1 MKVLQQSQRKEQG
14 FTLIELLVVIA
25 IIAILAGMLLP
36 ALAKAKGSA
45 LRIACLN
52 QQKQW
57 GLGLMI
63 YAEDNLELLPRE
75 KPVGQ
80 DQLTWTQAQ
89 NVSNSDLWCNVIPP
103 RIGIRAVKD
112 YATNG
117 GGFYEKGSIFTC
129 PSSKLPAPTVRV
141 ASPFFSLAMNS
152 KLIRNEI
159 RPRLSAIQRPA
170 QTVTF
175 TESGLP
181 GEPKFHVNQAN
192 YNGQPFAFA
201 SRFSARHNQS
211 GNLTFADG
219 HSENLRGNRVID
231 TVVGS
236 PTLGKASVPQAQI
249 VWTLD
254 PDEDPN

>member
-1 MKVLQQSQRKEQG
+1 MKVLHQSPRKEQG

-103 RIGIRAVKD
+103 NRNSSRQRLCHKWGRFLRKGLNFHLSLLQITDSNRTGGLSFFFIGDEFK
-112 YATNG
+112 
-117 GGFYEKGSIFTC
+117 
-129 PSSKLPAPTVRV
+129 
-141 ASPFFSLAMNS
+141 
-152 KLIRNEI
+152 
-159 RPRLSAIQRPA
+159 
-170 QTVTF
+170 
-175 TESGLP
+175 
-181 GEPKFHVNQAN
+181 
-192 YNGQPFAFA
+192 
-201 SRFSARHNQS
+201 
-211 GNLTFADG
+211 AD
-219 HSENLRGNRVID
+219 S
-231 TVVGS
+231 
-236 PTLGKASVPQAQI
+236 
-249 VWTLD
+249 
-254 PDEDPN
+254 